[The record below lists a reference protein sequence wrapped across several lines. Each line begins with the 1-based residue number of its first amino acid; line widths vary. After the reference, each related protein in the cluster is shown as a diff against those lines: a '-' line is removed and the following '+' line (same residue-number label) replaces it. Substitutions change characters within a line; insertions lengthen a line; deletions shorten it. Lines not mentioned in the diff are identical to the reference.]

1 MAKVKCKTC
10 GRTFSASSKQEAE
23 GLLRKHCTHELI
35 GEATMQ
41 RARYGS
47 DA

>member
-1 MAKVKCKTC
+1 MAKVKCETC
-10 GRTFSASSKQEAE
+10 GKVFTAKTKKEAQR
-23 GLLRKHCTHELI
+23 LLWQHCDHDI
-35 GEATMQ
+35 VGEATMQ